1 MVSCIIKEWETL
13 SQHYN
18 IKSPVTIFFGGGT
31 PSLLAVENVELLIS
45 AISASGKALEVSLEA
60 NPGDVLGKV
69 ESLRQAGVDR
79 LSIGVQALDDDD
91 LRALNRNHNRAE
103 AVRAVEESLKIF
115 PTATSADLIFGRPGH
130 SVRALKEE
138 LRVLADLGLP
148 HLSLYQLTLERGTA
162 LYREVRRGGLTLP
175 GEEDMAEMYLSA
187 LNCLSSRGLRRY
199 EVSNFSLPGS
209 ECLHNQGYWSA
220 RQYVGLGP
228 GAHSRLGQ
236 AEGRLALVNIPHPER
251 WMCEVE
257 RAGHGVRQE
266 RNIARRDSL
275 KELLATGLRT
285 TAGVAG
291 SDWERISG
299 GTVRLGSLFD
309 RARPLDLGLVMEQ
322 GAMRLAE
329 EKISVLD
336 HVLPYVFNCL
346 DDEIEIK

>member
-1 MVSCIIKEWETL
+1 M
-13 SQHYN
+13 
-18 IKSPVTIFFGGGT
+18 
-31 PSLLAVENVELLIS
+31 AVKNVELLIS

-162 LYREVRRGGLTLP
+162 LYSEVRGGGLTLP

-199 EVSNFSLPGS
+199 EVSNFSLPGC
-209 ECLHNQGYWSA
+209 ECLHNLGYWSG

-228 GAHSRLGQ
+228 GAHSRL
-236 AEGRLALVNIPHPER
+236 ARTEGRQALVNIPSPER
-251 WMCEVE
+251 WMNEVE
-257 RAGHGVRQE
+257 RAGHGVRRV
-266 RNIARRDSL
+266 RNIERRDSL

-285 TAGVAG
+285 RVGVAG
-291 SDWERISG
+291 SDWARISG
-299 GTVRLGSLFD
+299 GTLQLESLFD
-309 RARPLDLGLVMEQ
+309 RARPLHLGLEMSQ
-322 GAMRLAE
+322 GGLRLAE
-329 EKISVLD
+329 EQISVLD
-336 HVLPYVFNCL
+336 HILPYLFNCL
-346 DDEIEIK
+346 DEIEIN